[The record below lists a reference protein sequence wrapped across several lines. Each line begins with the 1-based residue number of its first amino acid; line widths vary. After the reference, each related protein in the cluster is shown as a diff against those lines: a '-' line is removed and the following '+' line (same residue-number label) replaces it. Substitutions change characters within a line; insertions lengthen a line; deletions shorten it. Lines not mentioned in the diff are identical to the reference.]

1 MMQAAAEKADSSSS
15 SSAGS
20 RSKKQP
26 TGWDQLMKP
35 LMQQQR
41 AQAQAA
47 TQPQAQQ
54 QTYQQYSY
62 QHTQQVQM
70 GSASAGSGW
79 SGENMECD
87 CGEDTCPRCN
97 LLLAMG
103 DGYWSCPPP
112 SPFQGVFQKIVRN
125 DINSMLINISI
136 ASVVDYQFCVC
147 KIRLLW
153 IKVTIFKDN
162 FKLFWNGG
170 MTIIGPFFTK

>member
-1 MMQAAAEKADSSSS
+1 MQAAAEKADSSSS

-79 SGENMECD
+79 SGANMECD

-112 SPFQGVFQKIVRN
+112 SPFQGIFQKIVRI

-136 ASVVDYQFCVC
+136 TSVVEYQFCVY

-153 IKVTIFKDN
+153 IKVTIFLEDN
-162 FKLFWNGG
+162 L
-170 MTIIGPFFTK
+170 

>member
-1 MMQAAAEKADSSSS
+1 MQAAAEKADSSSS

-47 TQPQAQQ
+47 TQPLIQQ
-54 QTYQQYSY
+54 QTYQQY

-79 SGENMECD
+79 SGANMECD

-103 DGYWSCPPP
+103 DGY
-112 SPFQGVFQKIVRN
+112 
-125 DINSMLINISI
+125 
-136 ASVVDYQFCVC
+136 
-147 KIRLLW
+147 
-153 IKVTIFKDN
+153 
-162 FKLFWNGG
+162 
-170 MTIIGPFFTK
+170 

>member
-1 MMQAAAEKADSSSS
+1 MTLFSIPLEIKICAPWKNFTTVATPTFKVKYKSLWGKVGKQGMMQAAAEKADSSSS

-41 AQAQAA
+41 AQAEAA
-47 TQPQAQQ
+47 AQSQAQQ

-79 SGENMECD
+79 SGANMECD

-103 DGYWSCPPP
+103 DGYWSCPLPPP
-112 SPFQGVFQKIVRN
+112 SKVFFRKLLG
-125 DINSMLINISI
+125 LI
-136 ASVVDYQFCVC
+136 
-147 KIRLLW
+147 
-153 IKVTIFKDN
+153 
-162 FKLFWNGG
+162 
-170 MTIIGPFFTK
+170 